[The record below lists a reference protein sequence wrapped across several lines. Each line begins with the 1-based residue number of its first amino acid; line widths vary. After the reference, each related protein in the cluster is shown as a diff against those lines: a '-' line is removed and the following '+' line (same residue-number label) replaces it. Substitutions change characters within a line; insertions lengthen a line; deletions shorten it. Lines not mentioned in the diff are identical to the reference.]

1 MSRSVPSGCRIT
13 FSGFCSHTEAT
24 GAAHQREFAGGG
36 QGQAGA
42 YNVHVRHAGRRVEAG
57 KRREQLPRRIAR
69 LGLHKAPV
77 RLRAQVLGQFAAVHT
92 F

>member
-1 MSRSVPSGCRIT
+1 
-13 FSGFCSHTEAT
+13 
-24 GAAHQREFAGGG
+24 
-36 QGQAGA
+36 
-42 YNVHVRHAGRRVEAG
+42 VEAG